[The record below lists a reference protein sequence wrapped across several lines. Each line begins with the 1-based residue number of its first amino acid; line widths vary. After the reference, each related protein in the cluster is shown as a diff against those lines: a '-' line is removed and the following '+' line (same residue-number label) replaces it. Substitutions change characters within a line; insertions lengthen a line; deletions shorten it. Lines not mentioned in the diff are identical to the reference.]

1 MEGTY
6 FGNLIQGGQSAFNGL
21 GWTGDYCTGPLMGA
35 GEAAGRLG
43 PPIGPASTV
52 FNPIYGSQ
60 GGLSVPCAGYCSGG
74 TSDGPATCSD
84 SNYNQLHLYNGN
96 VVHGGQTGGSW
107 KHPITVWRNF
117 EATQMYKI
125 CNKTN
130 ANECLGVVGG
140 STAAGAKVEIR
151 SYSGAAGQTWQL
163 LQVSSNPPTYK
174 FINVT
179 SGMAMDVS
187 SAQVVQNP
195 YTGASS
201 QQIPMNYIS
210 GDPGRAY
217 LASASNTNAHF
228 QPANGTLSDGTLVQN
243 TGTTADVAKWS
254 FTSVGLA
261 PTGTVTDVAQYN
273 FEGSSQ
279 GWTVNAAP
287 AVSVTNSDTV
297 AFAGTQALA
306 VSTNGAAGTA
316 WVMVASPSTPA
327 GKTVT
332 FNIYVPSGAPV
343 SSVQPYVQQS
353 GNWTWTG
360 NWQSSSAIHFG
371 GWTTLTVTVPSNATA
386 LSSLGVQFTTS
397 STWTGTVYVDSVSW

>member
-1 MEGTY
+1 
-6 FGNLIQGGQSAFNGL
+6 
-21 GWTGDYCTGPLMGA
+21 
-35 GEAAGRLG
+35 
-43 PPIGPASTV
+43 
-52 FNPIYGSQ
+52 
-60 GGLSVPCAGYCSGG
+60 
-74 TSDGPATCSD
+74 
-84 SNYNQLHLYNGN
+84 
-96 VVHGGQTGGSW
+96 
-107 KHPITVWRNF
+107 
-117 EATQMYKI
+117 
-125 CNKTN
+125 
-130 ANECLGVVGG
+130 
-140 STAAGAKVEIR
+140 
-151 SYSGAAGQTWQL
+151 
-163 LQVSSNPPTYK
+163 
-174 FINVT
+174 
-179 SGMAMDVS
+179 MAMDVS